1 MPMVPSAAPAAL
13 REEISTAISPPRKQV
28 RAPMVAPAM
37 PAIALTPIIPDA
49 SRWNKLYP
57 AREEDPRGVDGVAVD
72 VHKGGGEGEGPQ
84 RRVAQRQQLV
94 LNTEPRAS
102 TSSCGSSRMTL
113 MDGKPLLCGESCM
126 NSTSSTTPA
135 APSAAV
141 DR

>member
-1 MPMVPSAAPAAL
+1 MYIKAEARARVHSAGL
-13 REEISTAISPPRKQV
+13 RS
-28 RAPMVAPAM
+28 
-37 PAIALTPIIPDA
+37 A
-49 SRWNKLYP
+49 SNWF
-57 AREEDPRGVDGVAVD
+57 
-72 VHKGGGEGEGPQ
+72 
-84 RRVAQRQQLV
+84 

-126 NSTSSTTPA
+126 NSTNSTTPA